1 MNIPSIE
8 IDIES
13 DYYARLPYLILVRN
27 SSLKGQKRRNMN
39 WIHKVHGVMYNQR
52 EKDKIYRY
60 IIIKNV

>member
-39 WIHKVHGVMYNQR
+39 WIHKVHGVMYNHR
-52 EKDKIYRY
+52 EKDR
-60 IIIKNV
+60 